1 MILSIVK
8 NYYTGEVVIGVI
20 EHSPEPGAI
29 VTQAFTYPTLMI
41 EFPTYQEKITIKNTD
56 GVEFQELNVGKIQD
70 LINNKVIS
78 DTTLNREVLYGLGV
92 LRKINIP
99 LKVLGN
105 GELTSSINITA
116 DRFTASAKEKIEKA
130 GGTVTING

>member
-1 MILSIVK
+1 MPINRRLPK
-8 NYYTGEVVIGVI
+8 FGFRNR
-20 EHSPEPGAI
+20 
-29 VTQAFTYPTLMI
+29 FR
-41 EFPTYQEKITIKNTD
+41 
-56 GVEFQELNVGKIQD
+56 VEFQELNVGKIQD